1 MLLRRITQNVKDQNW
16 TAIALD
22 FVIVV
27 TGVFLGIQLG
37 DWNNEA
43 ALEREEARY
52 LQQLSTE
59 FHSVEDTLESQVAD
73 YERFLFATHQ
83 ALKIVRSDGPVNEA
97 EASQAFL
104 TFASGRLPPVS
115 PPTLQELISSGK
127 VDLID
132 DFALRTELMSA
143 HARFDQAARI
153 FELIRPTLNDAQAP
167 FYAHIEYGIQSDPTQ
182 AVRLDDISVPTRG
195 NIDIGALRA
204 DPEVESGLEV
214 FLLGHSN
221 MLKVEIAALE
231 HVSQLNA
238 MLSAELEERQ

>member
-1 MLLRRITQNVKDQNW
+1 MILRRITKHVQDQNW
-16 TAIALD
+16 TAIAID

-37 DWNNEA
+37 DWNDQA

-52 LQQLSTE
+52 LQQLYTE
-59 FHSVEDTLESQVAD
+59 LETVEDTLESQVAD
-73 YERFLFATHQ
+73 YARFLSATQQ
-83 ALKIVRSDGPVNEA
+83 ALEIVRSDGPVDEA

-104 TFASGRLPPVS
+104 TFASGRIPPVS

-143 HARFDQAARI
+143 HARLEQAARI
-153 FELIRPTLNDAQAP
+153 FELIRPTLNDAQVP
-167 FYAHIEYGIQSDPTQ
+167 FYDHIEYGLESDPSQ
-182 AVRLDDISVPTRG
+182 AIRLGDISVPTRG
-195 NIDIGALRA
+195 DIDIRTLRA
-204 DPEVESGLEV
+204 DPEVESALEV

-221 MLKVEIAALE
+221 MLEVEIATLE
-231 HVSQLNA
+231 HVSELNV
-238 MLSAELEERQ
+238 MLTAELEESQ

>member
-1 MLLRRITQNVKDQNW
+1 MILRRITQHVREQNW
-16 TAIALD
+16 AAIAID

-37 DWNNEA
+37 DWNEQA

-59 FHSVEDTLESQVAD
+59 LQAVEETLESQVAD
-73 YERFLFATHQ
+73 YERFLSATQQ
-83 ALKIVRSDGPVNEA
+83 ALEAVRSDGPVDEA
-97 EASQAFL
+97 EASAAFL
-104 TFASGRLPPVS
+104 TFASGRIPPVS

-132 DFALRTELMSA
+132 DFALRTELMAS
-143 HARFDQAARI
+143 HARFELAARI

-167 FYAHIEYGIQSDPTQ
+167 LYTHIEYTLVSDPSQ
-182 AVRLDDISVPTRG
+182 ATRLGDISVRTEG
-195 NIDIGALRA
+195 NIDIRALRA
-204 DPEVESGLEV
+204 DPEIESALEV

-221 MLKVEIAALE
+221 MLEVEMVALE
-231 HVSQLNA
+231 QVSRLNA
-238 MLSAELEERQ
+238 MLAEELGEAP